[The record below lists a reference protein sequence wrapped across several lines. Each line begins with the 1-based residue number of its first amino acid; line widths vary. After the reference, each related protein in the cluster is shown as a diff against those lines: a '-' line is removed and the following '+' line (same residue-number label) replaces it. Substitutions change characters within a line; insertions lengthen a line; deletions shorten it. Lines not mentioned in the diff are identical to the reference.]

1 MADYEVMAAGAH
13 QPAGHAD
20 RGRFPETGRHALP
33 GRIRRLN
40 PVTAGR
46 GLLLLTVVVVGAT
59 LPLLKPSKED
69 WGAALAVELSLL
81 GFLLLSA
88 VLPWRRWSPTTTLA
102 FPIVTMMGLGALGLA
117 VDDGRAMAYAGIF
130 LLCFAYLGLMHP
142 PGTFRWV
149 LPPALVCYA
158 GMADSL
164 APPII
169 VRMCIVSVVWIVLA
183 ELLSRLARHNEA
195 MTADLQHSLA
205 TDPLTGVGSRRALE
219 ERMSRL
225 SQGDA
230 LVLVDLDHFKA
241 VNDQYGHSVGDEVLQ
256 EFGSILRTRI
266 RPHDF
271 VARYGGEEFVLVLAR
286 TGPDQ
291 AREVLARVRSEWR
304 RARPDVT
311 FSSGLAVN
319 TDMESEAQILLAMAD
334 AALYRAK
341 AAGRNRDVVADPDE
355 RQAQPPT

>member
-13 QPAGHAD
+13 QPAGHVD

-33 GRIRRLN
+33 RWIRRLD
-40 PVTAGR
+40 PITAGR
-46 GLLLLTVVVVGAT
+46 GLLMLTVVVVGAT
-59 LPLLKPSKED
+59 LPLLKPSRED

-81 GFLLLSA
+81 SLLLLSA

-102 FPIVTMMGLGALGLA
+102 FPIMTMLGLGGLGLA
-117 VDDGRAMAYAGIF
+117 VDQRAMAYAGLF

-142 PGTFRWV
+142 PGTVWWL
-149 LPPALVCYA
+149 LPFAMVCYL
-158 GMADSL
+158 GMASSL
-164 APPII
+164 AAPIL
-169 VRMCIVSVVWIVLA
+169 VRLSIVSVVWVLLA

-219 ERMSRL
+219 ERLSRL
-225 SQGDA
+225 SRGDA

-291 AREVLARVRSEWR
+291 AREVLARARSAWC

-319 TDMESEAQILLAMAD
+319 TDGESGAQVLLAMAD

-341 AAGRNRDVVADPDE
+341 AAGRNRDVVAGPDE